1 MDVFM
6 AKVSAE
12 RKLELVRTLRMQN
25 HYNRQLFRTREGI
38 LYSQP
43 IERYGEIYGL
53 EGETAPLPAE
63 KEKPI
68 TGSFR
73 IRFVIAM
80 VLLLFFILC
89 DLNHLSY
96 AGETTESIYGR
107 MIKSPDFSKLLEFT
121 QGDN

>member
-1 MDVFM
+1 M

>member
-1 MDVFM
+1 M
-6 AKVSAE
+6 AKVSAD

-43 IERYGEIYGL
+43 DPRYGELYGL
-53 EGETAPLPAE
+53 EGETGALPAE

-68 TGSFR
+68 AGSFR
-73 IRFVIAM
+73 IRFVITMA
-80 VLLLFFILC
+80 LLLFFILC

-96 AGETTESIYGR
+96 GGETTDSIYGR
-107 MIKSPDFSKLLEFT
+107 MIKSPDFSRLLEFDKE
-121 QGDN
+121 DN